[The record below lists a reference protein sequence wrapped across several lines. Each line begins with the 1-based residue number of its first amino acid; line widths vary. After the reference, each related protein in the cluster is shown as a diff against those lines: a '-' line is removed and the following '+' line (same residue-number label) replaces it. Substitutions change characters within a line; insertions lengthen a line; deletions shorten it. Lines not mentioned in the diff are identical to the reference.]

1 MNLSSIVDPWLDIN
15 KFGFVW
21 HCSAKKYDKTIDNEF
36 TVADKTTHQC
46 VGPKSEERSIFFKI
60 LWITVINRSGKPAE
74 IDAYIRNNP
83 LLYSTDP
90 CNIQLNECKPG
101 KIPAKVNPSNRQS
114 YSLEHH
120 KNITLAL
127 YHNHTFKSKCNDIR
141 FTLEINGQVAY
152 FCDFSFI
159 KHDPSKNTQSKRF
172 KQEQVTQER
181 LIKFRNTEIHNPY
194 YLEYAVKRTL
204 TNYTTL
210 SKVLT
215 VIPPQLWTNTPIT
228 KGVKTTGGTVFKSN
242 ISNEENSTCDKENSS
257 PLDSSTPDSS
267 RKDESSIRFHSY
279 KPPRD
284 LYNRDSSRKDN
295 FHPYKR
301 P

>member
-114 YSLEHH
+114 YSLEHSH
-120 KNITLAL
+120 EITLAL
-127 YHNHTFKSKCNDIR
+127 YNNHTFNSECNDIR
-141 FTLEINGQVAY
+141 FTLEINEQVAY
-152 FCDFSFI
+152 FFDFNFNKIDSFKNDPTQRVKKVGQKNI
-159 KHDPSKNTQSKRF
+159 YNSYLLKH
-172 KQEQVTQER
+172 
-181 LIKFRNTEIHNPY
+181 
-194 YLEYAVKRTL
+194 AVKKIPIDQEIL
-204 TNYTTL
+204 VD
-210 SKVLT
+210 KVPT
-215 VIPPQLWTNTPIT
+215 VIPQQPLADTPIT
-228 KGVKTTGGTVFKSN
+228 NVVETTVTTVVTTVKTVFKSN
-242 ISNEENSTCDKENSS
+242 ISNERNLIWVEENTTQNSS
-257 PLDSSTPDSS
+257 PKEKPSTA
-267 RKDESSIRFHSY
+267 
-279 KPPRD
+279 
-284 LYNRDSSRKDN
+284 
-295 FHPYKR
+295 FHPYRR
-301 P
+301 PLNAKPRTCNLEDILN